1 MNKEVKFVMSDGLV
15 IRGSLEGDLD
25 SDNLVVMLHS
35 GGYDRHEQG
44 VKEVKKNPET
54 GKTEKV
60 FYNPQGNYDYL
71 TTMLKDDYCI
81 LRIDQRNHGK
91 SGKNVDVQKLDEK
104 LSEFNLSESKTQEIV
119 KALHERDNIKINEFA
134 TSDDINMLLHRPP
147 LKDMSFVTMSK
158 DLEEVMNQFLNVA
171 GKNFKTID
179 YVGTCM
185 GSVVLGLY
193 LENEK
198 NREKVNSIT
207 LFSPLYTF
215 DYSFNKTPEDAEF
228 LVNKKKVVESEQQF
242 RMGNAVEGK
251 STYDEVAAFSDRFIE
266 SFKNLDIP
274 TFCIQGQSD
283 VLVPEKE
290 QFKLFTEVIKNR
302 QNKGLSET
310 YYAEIEGVHCLYDSL
325 YPSLVEVSD
334 FINSNHQLQKTI

>member
-1 MNKEVKFVMSDGLV
+1 MNREVEFKMPDGLV
-15 IRGSLEGDLD
+15 IRGSLEGNLD
-25 SDNLVVMLHS
+25 SDDLVVMLHS

-44 VKEVKKNPET
+44 IKEAKKNPET

-71 TTMLKDDYCI
+71 TNMLKDDYCV

-91 SGKNVDVQKLDEK
+91 SGKNVDVEK
-104 LSEFNLSESKTQEIV
+104 LFEKLNEFDFSDNQKQEIIQ
-119 KALHERDNIKINEFA
+119 ALHERDNKKINELS
-134 TSDDINMLLHRPP
+134 TNEELGMLLHRPP

-158 DLEEVMNQFLNVA
+158 DLEEVMNQLSNVA
-171 GKNFKTID
+171 GKSFKMID

-198 NREKVNSIT
+198 NREKANSIT

-215 DYSFNKTPEDAEF
+215 DYSFNKTPEDAG
-228 LVNKKKVVESEQQF
+228 LLAKKKQVIESGKQF
-242 RMGNAVEGK
+242 RLGNAVEGK

-266 SFKNLDIP
+266 DFKNLDIP
-274 TFCIQGQSD
+274 TFCIQGKSD
-283 VLVPEKE
+283 VLVSEKE
-290 QFKLFTEVIKNR
+290 QFKLFTEIMNNR
-302 QNKGLSET
+302 KQKGLSDV
-310 YYAEIEGVHCLYDSL
+310 YYAQIEGVHCLYDSL
-325 YPSLVEVSD
+325 YPCLVEVSD
-334 FINSNHQLQKTI
+334 FINGNHQLEKTI

>member
-15 IRGSLEGDLD
+15 IRGSLEGNLD

-44 VKEVKKNPET
+44 IKEAKKNPET

-71 TTMLKDDYCI
+71 TTMLKDDYCV

-91 SGKNVDVQKLDEK
+91 SGKNVVVQKLDEK
-104 LSEFNLSESKTQEIV
+104 LNEFNLSESEKQEIV
-119 KALHERDNIKINEFA
+119 KALHERDNKKISELA
-134 TSDDINMLLHRPP
+134 TSDDLNMLLHRPP
-147 LKDMSFVTMSK
+147 LKDMSFVEMSK
-158 DLEEVMNQFLNVA
+158 DLEEVMKQLPEVV
-171 GKNFKTID
+171 GKSFNSVD

-185 GSVVLGLY
+185 GTVVLGLY

-198 NREKVNSIT
+198 NRENVNSIT

-215 DYSFNKTPEDAEF
+215 DYSFTNTPEDAG
-228 LVNKKKVVESEQQF
+228 LLAKKKQVIESGKQF
-242 RMGNAVEGK
+242 RLGNAVEGK
-251 STYDEVAAFSDRFIE
+251 STYDEVARFSDEFIE
-266 SFKNLDIP
+266 NLKNLDIP
-274 TFCIQGQSD
+274 TYCIQGTSD
-283 VLVPEKE
+283 VLVPEQE
-290 QFKLFTEVIKNR
+290 QLKLFTEVIKNR
-302 QNKGLSET
+302 LGKGLSEV
-310 YYAEIEGVHCLYDSL
+310 YYAKIEGVHCLYDSL

-334 FINSNHQLQKTI
+334 FINANHQAQKTI

>member
-91 SGKNVDVQKLDEK
+91 SGKNVDVQKLDER

-119 KALHERDNIKINEFA
+119 KALHERNNIKINEFA

-147 LKDMSFVTMSK
+147 LKNMSFVEMSK
-158 DLEEVMNQFLNVA
+158 DLEEVMKQLPEVA
-171 GKNFKTID
+171 GRSFNSVD

-185 GSVVLGLY
+185 GTVVLGLY

-198 NREKVNSIT
+198 NRENVNSIT

-215 DYSFNKTPEDAEF
+215 DYSFTKTPEDAG
-228 LVNKKKVVESEQQF
+228 LLSLKKQVIESGKQF
-242 RMGNAVEGK
+242 RFGNAVEGK
-251 STYDEVAAFSDRFIE
+251 STYDEVDSFSDEFIE
-266 SFKNLDIP
+266 NLKKLDIP

-290 QFKLFTEVIKNR
+290 QFKLFTEIMNSRK
-302 QNKGLSET
+302 QKGLSDV
-310 YYAEIEGVHCLYDSL
+310 YYVQIQGVHCLYDSL
-325 YPSLVEVSD
+325 YPCLVEVSD

>member
-15 IRGSLEGDLD
+15 IRGSLEGNLD

-44 VKEVKKNPET
+44 IKEAKKNPET

-60 FYNPQGNYDYL
+60 FYNPRGNYDYL
-71 TTMLKDDYCI
+71 TTMLKDDYCV

-104 LSEFNLSESKTQEIV
+104 LNEFNLSESEKQEIV
-119 KALHERDNIKINEFA
+119 KALHERDNKKISELA
-134 TSDDINMLLHRPP
+134 TSDDLNMLLHRPP
-147 LKDMSFVTMSK
+147 LKDMSFVEMSK
-158 DLEEVMNQFLNVA
+158 DLEEVMKQLPEVV
-171 GKNFKTID
+171 GKSFNSVD

-185 GSVVLGLY
+185 GTVVLGLY

-198 NREKVNSIT
+198 NRENVNSIT

-215 DYSFNKTPEDAEF
+215 DYSFTNTPEDAG
-228 LVNKKKVVESEQQF
+228 LLAKKKQVIESGKQF
-242 RMGNAVEGK
+242 RLGNAVEGK
-251 STYDEVAAFSDRFIE
+251 STYDEVARFSDEFIE
-266 SFKNLDIP
+266 NLKNLDIP
-274 TFCIQGQSD
+274 TYCIQGTSD
-283 VLVPEKE
+283 VLVPEQE
-290 QFKLFTEVIKNR
+290 QLKLFTEVIKNR
-302 QNKGLSET
+302 LGKGLSEV

-334 FINSNHQLQKTI
+334 FINANHQAQKTI

>member
-15 IRGSLEGDLD
+15 IRGSLEGNLD

-44 VKEVKKNPET
+44 IKEAKKNPET

-71 TTMLKDDYCI
+71 TTMLKDDCCV

-104 LSEFNLSESKTQEIV
+104 LNEFNLSESEKQEIV
-119 KALHERDNIKINEFA
+119 KALHERDNKKISELA
-134 TSDDINMLLHRPP
+134 TSDDLNMLLHRPP
-147 LKDMSFVTMSK
+147 LKDMSFVEMSK
-158 DLEEVMNQFLNVA
+158 DLEEVMKQLPEVV
-171 GKNFKTID
+171 GKSFNSVD

-185 GSVVLGLY
+185 GTVVLGLY

-198 NREKVNSIT
+198 NGENVNSIT

-215 DYSFNKTPEDAEF
+215 DSSFTNTPEDAG
-228 LVNKKKVVESEQQF
+228 LLAKKKQVIESGKQF
-242 RMGNAVEGK
+242 RLGNAVEGK
-251 STYDEVAAFSDRFIE
+251 STYDEVARFSDEFIE
-266 SFKNLDIP
+266 NLKNLDIP
-274 TFCIQGQSD
+274 TYCIQGTSD
-283 VLVPEKE
+283 VLVPEQE
-290 QFKLFTEVIKNR
+290 QLKLFTKVIKNR
-302 QNKGLSET
+302 LGKGLSEA

-334 FINSNHQLQKTI
+334 FINANHQAQKTI

>member
-15 IRGSLEGDLD
+15 IRGSLEGNLD

-44 VKEVKKNPET
+44 IKEAKKNPET

-71 TTMLKDDYCI
+71 TTMLKDDYCV

-104 LSEFNLSESKTQEIV
+104 LNEFNLSESEKQEIV
-119 KALHERDNIKINEFA
+119 KALHEKDNKKISELA
-134 TSDDINMLLHRPP
+134 TSDDLNMLLHRPP
-147 LKDMSFVTMSK
+147 LKDMSFVEMSK
-158 DLEEVMNQFLNVA
+158 DLEEVMKQLPEVV
-171 GKNFKTID
+171 GKSFNFVD

-185 GSVVLGLY
+185 GTVVLGLY

-198 NREKVNSIT
+198 NRENVNSIT

-215 DYSFNKTPEDAEF
+215 DYSFTKTPEDAG
-228 LVNKKKVVESEQQF
+228 LLAKKKQVIESGKQF
-242 RMGNAVEGK
+242 RLGNAVEGK
-251 STYDEVAAFSDRFIE
+251 STYDEVARFSDEFIE
-266 SFKNLDIP
+266 NLKNLDIP
-274 TFCIQGQSD
+274 TYCIQGTSD
-283 VLVPEKE
+283 VLVPEQE
-290 QFKLFTEVIKNR
+290 QLKLFTEVIKNR
-302 QNKGLSET
+302 LGKGLSEV

-334 FINSNHQLQKTI
+334 FINANHQAQKTI

>member
-15 IRGSLEGDLD
+15 IRGSLEGNLD

-44 VKEVKKNPET
+44 IKEAKKNPET

-71 TTMLKDDYCI
+71 TTMLKDDYCV

-104 LSEFNLSESKTQEIV
+104 LNEFNLSESEKQEIV
-119 KALHERDNIKINEFA
+119 KALHERDNKKISELA
-134 TSDDINMLLHRPP
+134 TSDDLNMLLHRPP
-147 LKDMSFVTMSK
+147 LKDMSFVEMSK
-158 DLEEVMNQFLNVA
+158 DLEEVMKQLPEVV
-171 GKNFKTID
+171 GKSFNSVD

-185 GSVVLGLY
+185 GTVVLGLY

-198 NREKVNSIT
+198 NRENVNSIT

-215 DYSFNKTPEDAEF
+215 DYSFTKTPEDAG
-228 LVNKKKVVESEQQF
+228 LLAKKKQVIESGKQF
-242 RMGNAVEGK
+242 RLGNAVEGK
-251 STYDEVAAFSDRFIE
+251 STYDEVARFSDEFIE
-266 SFKNLDIP
+266 NLKNLDIP
-274 TFCIQGQSD
+274 TYCIQGTSD
-283 VLVPEKE
+283 VLVPEQE
-290 QFKLFTEVIKNR
+290 QLKLFTEVIKNR
-302 QNKGLSET
+302 LGKGLSEV

-325 YPSLVEVSD
+325 YPSLVEVYD
-334 FINSNHQLQKTI
+334 FINANHQAQKTI

>member
-15 IRGSLEGDLD
+15 IRGSLEGNLD

-44 VKEVKKNPET
+44 IKEAKKNPET

-71 TTMLKDDYCI
+71 TTMLKDDYCV

-104 LSEFNLSESKTQEIV
+104 LNEFNLSESEKQEIV
-119 KALHERDNIKINEFA
+119 KALHERDNKKISELA
-134 TSDDINMLLHRPP
+134 TSDDLNMLLHRPP
-147 LKDMSFVTMSK
+147 LKDMSFVEMSK
-158 DLEEVMNQFLNVA
+158 DLEEVMKQLPEVV
-171 GKNFKTID
+171 GKSFNSVD

-185 GSVVLGLY
+185 GTVVLGLY

-198 NREKVNSIT
+198 NRENVNSIT

-215 DYSFNKTPEDAEF
+215 DYSFTNTPEDAG
-228 LVNKKKVVESEQQF
+228 LLAKKKQVIESGKQF
-242 RMGNAVEGK
+242 RLGNAVEGK
-251 STYDEVAAFSDRFIE
+251 STYDEVARFSDEFIE
-266 SFKNLDIP
+266 NLKNLDIP
-274 TFCIQGQSD
+274 TYCIQGTSD
-283 VLVPEKE
+283 VLVPEQE
-290 QFKLFTEVIKNR
+290 QLKLFTEVIKNR
-302 QNKGLSET
+302 LGKGLSEV

-334 FINSNHQLQKTI
+334 FINAHNQAQKTI

>member
-15 IRGSLEGDLD
+15 IRGSLEGNLD

-44 VKEVKKNPET
+44 IKEAKKNPET

-71 TTMLKDDYCI
+71 TTMLKDDYCV

-104 LSEFNLSESKTQEIV
+104 LNEFNLSESEKQEIV
-119 KALHERDNIKINEFA
+119 KALHERDNKKISELA
-134 TSDDINMLLHRPP
+134 TSDDLNMLLHRPP
-147 LKDMSFVTMSK
+147 LKDMSFVEMSK
-158 DLEEVMNQFLNVA
+158 DLEEVMKQLPEVV
-171 GKNFKTID
+171 GKSFNSVD

-185 GSVVLGLY
+185 GTVVLGLY

-198 NREKVNSIT
+198 NRENVNSIT

-215 DYSFNKTPEDAEF
+215 DYSFTNTPEDAG
-228 LVNKKKVVESEQQF
+228 LLAKKKQVIESGKQF
-242 RMGNAVEGK
+242 RLGNAVEGK
-251 STYDEVAAFSDRFIE
+251 STYDEVARFSDEFIE
-266 SFKNLDIP
+266 NLKNLDIP
-274 TFCIQGQSD
+274 TYCIQGTSD
-283 VLVPEKE
+283 VLVPEQE
-290 QFKLFTEVIKNR
+290 QLKLFTEVIKNR
-302 QNKGLSET
+302 LGKGLSEV

-325 YPSLVEVSD
+325 YPSLVEVYD
-334 FINSNHQLQKTI
+334 FINANHQAQKTI

>member
-15 IRGSLEGDLD
+15 IRGSLEGNLD

-44 VKEVKKNPET
+44 IKEAKKNPET

-71 TTMLKDDYCI
+71 TTMLKDDYCV

-104 LSEFNLSESKTQEIV
+104 LNEFNLSESEKQEIV
-119 KALHERDNIKINEFA
+119 KALHERDNKKISELA
-134 TSDDINMLLHRPP
+134 TSDDLNMLLHRPP
-147 LKDMSFVTMSK
+147 LKDMSFVEMSK
-158 DLEEVMNQFLNVA
+158 DLEEVMKQLPEVV
-171 GKNFKTID
+171 GKSFNSVD
-179 YVGTCM
+179 YVGTCI
-185 GSVVLGLY
+185 GTVVLGLY

-198 NREKVNSIT
+198 NRENVNSIT

-215 DYSFNKTPEDAEF
+215 DYSFTNTPEDAG
-228 LVNKKKVVESEQQF
+228 LLAKKKQVIESGKQF
-242 RMGNAVEGK
+242 RLGNAVEGK
-251 STYDEVAAFSDRFIE
+251 STYDEVARFSDEFIE
-266 SFKNLDIP
+266 NLKNLDIP
-274 TFCIQGQSD
+274 TYCIQGTSD
-283 VLVPEKE
+283 VLVPEQE
-290 QFKLFTEVIKNR
+290 QLKLFTEVIKNR
-302 QNKGLSET
+302 LGKGLSEV

-325 YPSLVEVSD
+325 YPSLVEVYD
-334 FINSNHQLQKTI
+334 FINANHQAQKTI

>member
-15 IRGSLEGDLD
+15 IRGSLEGNLD

-44 VKEVKKNPET
+44 IKEAKKNPET

-71 TTMLKDDYCI
+71 TTILKDDYCV

-104 LSEFNLSESKTQEIV
+104 LNEFNLSESEKQEIV
-119 KALHERDNIKINEFA
+119 KALHERDNKKISELA
-134 TSDDINMLLHRPP
+134 TSDDLNMLLHRPP
-147 LKDMSFVTMSK
+147 LKDMSFVEMSK
-158 DLEEVMNQFLNVA
+158 DLEEVMKQLPEVV
-171 GKNFKTID
+171 GKSFNSVD

-185 GSVVLGLY
+185 GTVVLGLY

-198 NREKVNSIT
+198 NRENVNSIT

-215 DYSFNKTPEDAEF
+215 DYSFTNTPEDAG
-228 LVNKKKVVESEQQF
+228 LLAKKKQVIESGKQF
-242 RMGNAVEGK
+242 RLGNAVEGK
-251 STYDEVAAFSDRFIE
+251 STYDEVARFSDEFIE
-266 SFKNLDIP
+266 NLKNLDIP
-274 TFCIQGQSD
+274 TYCIQGTSD
-283 VLVPEKE
+283 VLVPEQE
-290 QFKLFTEVIKNR
+290 QLKLFTEVIKNR
-302 QNKGLSET
+302 LGKGLSEV

-334 FINSNHQLQKTI
+334 FINANHQAQKTI